1 MKQGIVMTQ
10 QTMRAREEVDITG
23 CVRCAFYSDVGLF
36 QLCKHERSTYAVNST
51 AASEFHTIQHMRG
64 SEGQCGLER
73 RLMK

>member
-1 MKQGIVMTQ
+1 MTQ

-36 QLCKHERSTYAVNST
+36 QLCKHERSTYAVVGSPV
-51 AASEFHTIQHMRG
+51 ASEFHTIQHMRG
-64 SEGQCGLER
+64 SDGQCGLER